1 MKNNFFK
8 IALVFVF
15 AFCSFAMFA
24 CGGDGNLQLSY
35 KDLPKIITEMQ
46 SNSDIFKVGTVDGVS
61 TNFIINAFD
70 TDDSEDSEE
79 SEDLDNSDENRYFN
93 ECLLIPIN
101 YIVNYQND
109 VELVAEK
116 GNFNGEQSDA
126 INKLETSMATMK
138 LAYQDMCGE
147 NERLLMFT
155 EEDVY
160 KGALQLFKYS
170 ATKFI
175 TSTYEVAIN
184 LADVQNK
191 VLNKFDGMVTRK
203 LDTFDATA
211 LRDYTALKIGQ
222 DYANLLLVNM
232 NSKTWTPAVGVVSPN
247 VIAHTY
253 IMTQIK
259 DNLSAFVASYY
270 GATSFKDLSVE
281 DVKEGDMIT
290 YNNTGVTKILNSLII
305 LENERIILN
314 KAMNRFSMYDF
325 FQKPYE
331 CDITAYEKDVKYAS
345 QYFAEIFMYYT
356 STSLQQVNSL
366 REIIIK

>member
-1 MKNNFFK
+1 MKNK
-8 IALVFVF
+8 ILKVALAFVF

-24 CGGDGNLQLSY
+24 CGGDENLQLSY
-35 KDLPKIITEMQ
+35 KDLPKIVTEMQ
-46 SNSDIFKVGTVDGVS
+46 SNSDLFKTGTVDGVS
-61 TNFIINAFD
+61 TNFIINAFAA
-70 TDDSEDSEE
+70 DDSEDSEG
-79 SEDLDNSDENRYFN
+79 LDNSDENRYFN
-93 ECLLIPIN
+93 ECLVIPIN

-109 VELVAEK
+109 VELVAEIK
-116 GNFNGEQSDA
+116 NLNGEQSDA

-160 KGALQLFKYS
+160 RGALQLFKYS

-203 LDTFDATA
+203 LDTSDATA

-222 DYANLLLVNM
+222 DYANLLLVSM
-232 NSKTWTPAVGVVSPN
+232 NSKTWTPAEGVVSPN
-247 VIAHTY
+247 VIVNAY

-270 GATSFKDLSVE
+270 GATSLKDLSVE
-281 DVKEGDMIT
+281 DVKEGDTTT
-290 YNNTGVTKILNSLII
+290 YNNTGVTKILNSQNI

-314 KAMNRFSMYDF
+314 KAMNNFSMYDF

-331 CDITAYEKDVKYAS
+331 CNVEEYGKDVKYAS

-356 STSLQQVNSL
+356 STSLQHVNFL